1 MFIEYKVKFGQ
12 DGVTVT
18 QRIDFDASTVDQDEV
33 ASNPQTDDS
42 ETSAVTVA
50 KENRLGH
57 AAPLQPSVAPPEGG
71 GPGDRTR
78 GSGPGDRTRGSGPGD
93 RTRGT
98 GQGDSAPHSG
108 LGDSTR
114 GTGVF
119 VFAPVI
125 INCPPQHKA

>member
-1 MFIEYKVKFGQ
+1 MRG
-12 DGVTVT
+12 D
-18 QRIDFDASTVDQDEV
+18 
-33 ASNPQTDDS
+33 PQTD
-42 ETSAVTVA
+42 EVQTRAVTVA
-50 KENRLGH
+50 KENRLSH
-57 AAPLQPSVAPPEGG
+57 AAPMRPSAVPAEGA
-71 GPGDRTR
+71 GPGDSTR

-98 GQGDSAPHSG
+98 GQGDFAAHSG

-125 INCPPQHKA
+125 INCPPQHK